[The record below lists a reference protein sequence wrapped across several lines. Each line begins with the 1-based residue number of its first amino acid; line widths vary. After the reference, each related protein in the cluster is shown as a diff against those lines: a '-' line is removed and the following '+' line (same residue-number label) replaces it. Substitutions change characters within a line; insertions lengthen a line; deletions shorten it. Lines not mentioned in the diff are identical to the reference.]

1 MLWLM
6 LTMALLLGVCN
17 LYTQK
22 IWLED
27 AVDDLRRVP
36 VYVVPN
42 DDDAAIAR
50 IMEQEHQDQEVLMLD
65 LQMGGSY

>member
-6 LTMALLLGVCN
+6 LTVALFLGVCN

-27 AVDDLRRVP
+27 AVDDLRSSQKI
-36 VYVVPN
+36 YIWQS
-42 DDDAAIAR
+42 DAAIAR